1 MGGVLSGGDRTRRVA
16 SLLDLQ
22 HACGVSKQ
30 AIITRGVKN
39 PDEQHVTG
47 ETAFQPAL
55 PIEPCSLKR
64 SRKRIGGLRAAR
76 R

>member
-1 MGGVLSGGDRTRRVA
+1 MGGVLCGGDRTRPVA

-22 HACGVSKQ
+22 HVFGVSKQ
-30 AIITRGVKN
+30 AIVARGVRN

-47 ETAFQPAL
+47 ETDFLHAL
-55 PIEPCSLKR
+55 PIDPCSLKR

-76 R
+76 P